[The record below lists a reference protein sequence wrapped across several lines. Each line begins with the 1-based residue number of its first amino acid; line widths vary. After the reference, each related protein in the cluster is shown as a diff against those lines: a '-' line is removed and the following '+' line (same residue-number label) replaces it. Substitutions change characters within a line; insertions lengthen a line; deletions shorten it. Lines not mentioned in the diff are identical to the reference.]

1 MKYIINILNDFSA
14 KNTKQKC
21 IYFNINNA
29 LPGRLY
35 VCMYI
40 CFTVLQSLHDT
51 NFFSCVNYFN
61 EKEANQLTLTE
72 KIQLQFF

>member
-1 MKYIINILNDFSA
+1 MISILNDFSA

-35 VCMYI
+35 VCT
-40 CFTVLQSLHDT
+40 FVLQFCKVCMT
-51 NFFSCVNYFN
+51 PTFFPVLIISM
-61 EKEANQLTLTE
+61 KKRQNQLTVTE